1 MVQSKA
7 ATVDDYLSEL
17 PDDRREAI
25 KKVRALVK
33 KNLPKGYKE
42 RMSYGM
48 ITWDVPLETFPDTY
62 NGQPLCYIGLANQ
75 KNYMSLYLVNV
86 YGDPK
91 REKELRDGFDKAG
104 KKLDMGKGCVRFKK
118 LDDLPLDVIGKVVA
132 ATPPE
137 AIIAQHDKV
146 HGEKKKSAA
155 KKAAAKKK

>member
-7 ATVDDYLSEL
+7 ATVDDYLDEL
-17 PDDRREAI
+17 PEDRRDAMA
-25 KKVRALVK
+25 KMRKLVK

-48 ITWDVPLETFPDTY
+48 ITWDIPLSIYPETY
-62 NGQPLCYIGLANQ
+62 NGQPVCYLGLASQ

-91 REKELRDGFDKAG
+91 REKFLRDAFAKAG
-104 KKLDMGKGCVRFKK
+104 KKLDMGKGCLRFRK
-118 LDDLPLDVIGKVVA
+118 LDDLPLDAIATLVA

-137 AIIAQHDKV
+137 ELIEIHERV
-146 HGEKKKSAA
+146 HGGKRSAKKKSA
-155 KKAAAKKK
+155 KKK